1 MGIKMGTAIEL
12 MDIRHRFAGKVSGGL
27 EENEVL
33 RGINLKVYSG
43 EIFGLLGPSGAGKT
57 TLIKIMTG
65 RLKPSGGRVFLNG
78 KEPGVSAKRAPYA
91 RAGRESGKRIG
102 MMMDDFG
109 LYDRLSCVDNLVLF
123 ADIYGVG
130 KKRVDEVLE
139 GVGLKDAKK
148 RPAADLS
155 KGMKIR
161 LCFARAIMAAPELL
175 FLDEPVTGLDP
186 RTAAEIHRLIRKEK
200 ERGTT
205 VFLTTHN
212 MEEAAKLCDHVALLN
227 EGNIVE
233 YGEPEEICRRY
244 NHQHKIRIRFYNG
257 ECEELGS
264 GAGEADRIAEYFRR
278 GLVETI
284 HSTEPDLETVFM
296 ELTGRRVL

>member
-1 MGIKMGTAIEL
+1 MGTAIEL
-12 MDIRHRFAGKVSGGL
+12 RDIRHRFMCKARGKL

-33 RGINLKVYSG
+33 KGIDLIVYEG

-65 RLKPSGGRVFLNG
+65 RLQPFGGQVFLFG
-78 KEPGVSAKRAPYA
+78 REPGT
-91 RAGRESGKRIG
+91 SGQKGFFPKGNCVRKKRIG

-109 LYDRLSCVDNLVLF
+109 LYERLSCADNLAVF

-130 KKRVDEVLE
+130 SQKVEEVLE
-139 GVGLKDAKK
+139 NVGLKDARK
-148 RPAADLS
+148 RPAAELS
-155 KGMKIR
+155 KGMRTR
-161 LCFARAIMAAPELL
+161 LSLARAVMAQPQLL
-175 FLDEPVTGLDP
+175 FLDEPTTGLDP
-186 RTAAEIHRLIRKEK
+186 GTAAEIHRLIQKEK
-200 ERGTT
+200 ERGAT

-233 YGEPEEICRRY
+233 YGEPGEICRRY
-244 NHQHKIRIRFYNG
+244 NHHHKIKIRLFNG
-257 ECEELGS
+257 EYEEIGCDV
-264 GAGEADRIAEYFRR
+264 GETDRIVDYFRQ

-296 ELTGRRVL
+296 ELTGRGLV

>member
-1 MGIKMGTAIEL
+1 MEHYYQPEIECASREDILKLQNERLVKQVKHVYDNVPYYRKKMEEAGVSPE
-12 MDIRHRFAGKVSGGL
+12 DIRSVEDLHKLPFITKDD
-27 EENEVL
+27 L
-33 RGINLKVYSG
+33 RDAYPY
-43 EIFGLLGPSGAGKT
+43 GLLAVPLKDCVRIQSTSGT
-57 TLIKIMTG
+57 TG
-65 RLKPSGGRVFLNG
+65 RRVVAFYTQHDIDLW
-78 KEPGVSAKRAPYA
+78 
-91 RAGRESGKRIG
+91 
-102 MMMDDFG
+102 DD
-109 LYDRLSCVDNLVLF
+109 C
-123 ADIYGVG
+123 
-130 KKRVDEVLE
+130 
-139 GVGLKDAKK
+139 
-148 RPAADLS
+148 
-155 KGMKIR
+155 
-161 LCFARAIMAAPELL
+161 CARAIMAAPELL
-175 FLDEPVTGLDP
+175 FLDEPATGLDP

-296 ELTGRRVL
+296 ELTGRRLL